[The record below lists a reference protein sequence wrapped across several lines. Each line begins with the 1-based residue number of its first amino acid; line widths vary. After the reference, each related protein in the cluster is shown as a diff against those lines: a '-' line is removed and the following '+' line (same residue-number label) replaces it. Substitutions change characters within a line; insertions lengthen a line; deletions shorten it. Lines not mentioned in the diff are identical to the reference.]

1 MRNLKNKIK
10 MVKTRKVILL
20 LSMLSSLL
28 LLIVVGCKKDDNTTP
43 AQRKSYDLKVKD
55 VLGVSGTVT
64 FIETSTASSTIEITI
79 VNAPSGSH
87 PAFLMMNSEVEDGP
101 IALTL
106 NPVDA
111 NGKSSTLVS
120 TMTYSQLN
128 AYDGYIKVTKSSNE
142 PGIILAQGDIGGN
155 VITTTNK
162 SYTLDTVGVY
172 GVSGTALFEKRVN
185 GNTLITLTL
194 VGTIPGA
201 VYPASINLGSI
212 TSVGGGPVVGLLSN
226 VNGTTGKSYS
236 NIRKLDSGLAIS
248 YDNWLV
254 YDGYI
259 NIYQSPLTAGNII
272 AHGNI
277 GSN

>member
-1 MRNLKNKIK
+1 
-10 MVKTRKVILL
+10 
-20 LSMLSSLL
+20 MLASVL
-28 LLIVVGCKKDDNTTP
+28 LLIVGGCKKDDTTTP
-43 AQRKSYDLKVKD
+43 PQKTSYELKVKD
-55 VLGVSGTVT
+55 ALGVSGTVT
-64 FIETSTASSTIEITI
+64 FIETSTTSATIEVVL
-79 VNAPSGSH
+79 VNAPSGTH
-87 PAFLMMNSEVEDGP
+87 PAFLMMNSTVEDGP
-101 IALTL
+101 VVLTL

-111 NGKSSTLVS
+111 NAKSSTLVS
-120 TMTYSQLN
+120 TMTYNQLK
-128 AYDGYIKVTKSSNE
+128 AYDGYIKVTKSSTE

-162 SYTLDTVGVY
+162 SYTLDTIGVY

-185 GNTLITLTL
+185 GNTLVTITLA
-194 VGTIPGA
+194 GTISGE

-212 TSVGGGPVVGLLSN
+212 TSVGGGPVVRLLSN
-226 VNGTTGKSYS
+226 VNGITGKSFT
-236 NIRKLDSGLAIS
+236 NIRKLDSGVAIT

-272 AHGNI
+272 SHGNI